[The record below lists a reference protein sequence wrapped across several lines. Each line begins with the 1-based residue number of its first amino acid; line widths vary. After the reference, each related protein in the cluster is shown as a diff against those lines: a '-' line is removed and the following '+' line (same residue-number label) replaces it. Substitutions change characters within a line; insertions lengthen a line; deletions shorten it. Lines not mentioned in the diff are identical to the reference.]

1 MKKLIWM
8 LLMASLCSNL
18 SAQIQLEGRFDLDNP
33 QNQLWDGRYLVYNFY
48 KDVIIYDTQTETQY
62 KEIGQSL
69 PDMSF
74 KEGLYFRRVDGK
86 YEMRRVGDPN
96 PVLPQRFL
104 RITNWFGNT
113 VLAWEQTAPNLEGM
127 RAYWYELDKGVI
139 ATYSLAQL
147 YQAVDYDGTY
157 THNAM
162 SIFQSK
168 PWESFIYFF
177 HDGLITLKHPT
188 KGTFSYFDLK
198 LNPAFPGKF
207 RKADPFFENL
217 AAVQNANGLWGFIDK
232 SGKEVIPFIYVKRP
246 WPFHSGLA
254 RVESK
259 EGYVGFINTQGELVI
274 PAKYPYASSFYKGKS
289 IARNT
294 GFPATFLI
302 LDSLGNETPFP
313 CICGPDSGHFITQ
326 LYADYFPLNPVVDWV
341 DTGFLPANRK
351 SLSGVFSKEYE
362 EILPFDYALIKD
374 VKNGKAIAIEWGELG
389 SYKNLRFFLMD
400 LETRS
405 PAIEL
410 SFTEF

>member
-1 MKKLIWM
+1 M

-157 THNAM
+157 THDAM

-274 PAKYPYASSFYKGKS
+274 PAKYAFASNFHQGFS
-289 IARNT
+289 IARKFGYPT
-294 GFPATFLI
+294 SFVVIDT
-302 LDSLGNETPFP
+302 LGNEIPFP
-313 CICGPDSGHFITQ
+313 CSCEMDFRQYLKQNYG
-326 LYADYFPLNPVVDWV
+326 DYYSLNPVFDYVESGYLV
-341 DTGFLPANRK
+341 VTRK
-351 SLSGVFSKEYE
+351 SQSAVFGKEGNQ
-362 EILPFDYALIKD
+362 ILPFKYAFITDARK
-374 VKNGKAIAIEWGELG
+374 GKAIAIEWGELG

-400 LETRS
+400 LETQS

-410 SFTEF
+410 SYTEF